1 MHKLEFGT
9 LLVVLAVGLTWPCGL
24 HAQQLSSP
32 YRFIEPKQD
41 LGITFSYIWA
51 DPGKAGI
58 GPKAGPAIG
67 IRYTRR
73 VSRPLSLTP
82 QIVFFRSERDIR
94 DPSLEEGQEDDGSGS
109 LLLGTAG
116 LDILLVAGRIN
127 LNLTGT
133 RTWHDLVPYF
143 LGGIGIAIEVSGA
156 TRCRTESTTPDCQI
170 SAPERFEFG
179 TSFLMQ
185 FGLGTVW
192 LPRQRLSLRLEA
204 LDNVWRI
211 TTPPGYY
218 FPGVTRFPIPPSS
231 DWTNNWELGLT
242 LSYWF

>member
-9 LLVVLAVGLTWPCGL
+9 LLVVLAVALTWPCGL

-82 QIVFFRSERDIR
+82 QVVFFRTERDVR
-94 DPSLEEGQEDDGSGS
+94 DPSLEEGQEGDGNGS
-109 LLLGTAG
+109 AFLGTTG
-116 LDILLVAGRIN
+116 LNILLVAGRIN

-143 LGGIGIAIEVSGA
+143 LGGIGVAIEVSGN
-156 TRCRTESTTPDCQI
+156 TSCPSTAPDCQI
-170 SAPERFEFG
+170 RARERFDFG

-185 FGLGTVW
+185 LGLGTVW

-204 LDNVWRI
+204 LDNIWRI
-211 TTPPGYY
+211 TTPVGYY
-218 FPGVTRFPIPPSS
+218 DPGVTRFPR
-231 DWTNNWELGLT
+231 
-242 LSYWF
+242 F

>member
-1 MHKLEFGT
+1 
-9 LLVVLAVGLTWPCGL
+9 L

-82 QIVFFRSERDIR
+82 QVVFFRTERDVR

-109 LLLGTAG
+109 LILGTTG
-116 LDILLVAGRIN
+116 LDILMVAGRIN

-133 RTWHDLVPYF
+133 RTWHDLVPYL

-156 TRCRTESTTPDCQI
+156 TRCRPESTAPDCQI
-170 SAPERFEFG
+170 SAGERFEFG

-185 FGLGTVW
+185 LGLGTVW

-218 FPGVTRFPIPPSS
+218 FPGVTRFPIPR
-231 DWTNNWELGLT
+231 
-242 LSYWF
+242 F

>member
-1 MHKLEFGT
+1 MHKLGFGT
-9 LLVVLAVGLTWPCGL
+9 LLVVLAVGLIQPCGL
-24 HAQQLSSP
+24 QAQRLPSP

-41 LGITFSYIWA
+41 LGISFSYIWA

-82 QIVFFRSERDIR
+82 QVVFFRSERDIR
-94 DPSLEEGQEDDGSGS
+94 DPSLEEGQEDDGNGS
-109 LLLGTAG
+109 LLLGTTG

-133 RTWHDLVPYF
+133 RTWHSLVPYL
-143 LGGIGIAIEVSGA
+143 LGGIGLAIQVSGA
-156 TRCRTESTTPDCQI
+156 TSCPPESTAPDCQI
-170 SAPERFEFG
+170 RARERFDFG

-185 FGLGTVW
+185 LGLGTVW

-204 LDNVWRI
+204 LDNIWRI
-211 TTPPGYY
+211 KTPLGYLDPGSTI
-218 FPGVTRFPIPPSS
+218 FPTPPSS
-231 DWTNNWELGLT
+231 DWTNNWEIGLT